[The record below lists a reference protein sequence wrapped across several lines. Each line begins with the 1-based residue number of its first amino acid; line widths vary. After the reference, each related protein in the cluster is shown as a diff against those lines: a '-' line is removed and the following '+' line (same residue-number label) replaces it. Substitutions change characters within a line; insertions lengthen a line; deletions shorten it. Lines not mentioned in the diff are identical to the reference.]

1 MNNEKVI
8 DLEIYKMTKENIHRF
23 QKRSNA
29 VFYSMYP
36 LLALYIASAVLYLF
50 DILSKTTYTWA
61 IVAILALYFI
71 ALFVHTFMV
80 ASTQKQRKIMW
91 GAGVFFT
98 MLSYGGIHSL
108 FFLFLIP
115 AGFLFV
121 RIMKIDEKYW
131 QLYWE
136 SKGEDDK

>member
-1 MNNEKVI
+1 MSKDNVV

-23 QKRSNA
+23 QKRSNF

-36 LLALYIASAVLYLF
+36 LLAFYITSAVLYF
-50 DILSKTTYTWA
+50 VDILSKTTYTWV
-61 IVAILALYFI
+61 IVAILSLYFT
-71 ALFVHTFMV
+71 ALILHTSLI

-108 FFLFLIP
+108 FFIFLIP
-115 AGFLFV
+115 GVFLFI
-121 RIMKIDEKYW
+121 RIMKIEKKNW
-131 QLYWE
+131 ELFWE
-136 SKGEDDK
+136 SQKRNSQ